1 MQHVQL
7 HKISCKRQFF
17 ISVVLLISKCLYGVE
32 VEDIKKIIEVLSLK
46 RELLIIC
53 KSLKVDENVTSTKL
67 LGIKYNMDDNKKVVE
82 EAQTI
87 IAIVKDA
94 LSKV

>member
-1 MQHVQL
+1 VA
-7 HKISCKRQFF
+7 I
-17 ISVVLLISKCLYGVE
+17 
-32 VEDIKKIIEVLSLK
+32 EDIKKIIEVLSLK

>member
-1 MQHVQL
+1 ML
-7 HKISCKRQFF
+7 S
-17 ISVVLLISKCLYGVE
+17 LLISKCLYGVAI
-32 VEDIKKIIEVLSLK
+32 EDIKKIIEVLSLK

>member
-1 MQHVQL
+1 ML
-7 HKISCKRQFF
+7 S
-17 ISVVLLISKCLYGVE
+17 LLISKCLYGVA

-46 RELLIIC
+46 RELLIVC

>member
-1 MQHVQL
+1 VA
-7 HKISCKRQFF
+7 
-17 ISVVLLISKCLYGVE
+17 

-46 RELLIIC
+46 RELLIVC

>member
-1 MQHVQL
+1 ML
-7 HKISCKRQFF
+7 S
-17 ISVVLLISKCLYGVE
+17 LLISKCLYGVAI
-32 VEDIKKIIEVLSLK
+32 EDIKKIIEVLSLK
-46 RELLIIC
+46 REFVIIC

-67 LGIKYNMDDNKKVVE
+67 LGIKYNMDDSKKVVE

-87 IAIVKDA
+87 IAIIKDA